1 MDTNKNLLHSTE
13 NYAQYPVIAYN
24 RREWKKE
31 YIYVYIY
38 TDLHMCINKS
48 LYCIPENNTTL

>member
-31 YIYVYIY
+31 YIY
-38 TDLHMCINKS
+38 MCI
-48 LYCIPENNTTL
+48 YIQTYICV